1 MKKILSVL
9 FSVLLA
15 AQAWAANYDFMVQS
29 QNGQNLFYSITNAT
43 NLTVMLVSENS
54 STTVGTPYY
63 YGSNIPTGNV
73 VIPQTV
79 KNPNDNK
86 TYTVKSIA
94 SSTFAYCSDIT
105 SLTIPASITEIPST
119 TTWLNDCSSLTTITV
134 ATDNPNYSSQNGV
147 LYNKDK
153 TALLLCPRGKT
164 GAYTIPNTVTSI
176 SERAFYQCGG
186 LTSVTFATPSLVASI
201 GDYAFYQC
209 TNLSTISIPNTVT
222 SIGARALYQCS
233 GLTSVTFATPSSV
246 TNIGDY
252 AFYKCTNLSTITIP
266 NSVASIGEG
275 VFSVCT
281 SLTSINVESN
291 NTTYTSENGILFNK
305 AKTELICYP
314 AGKTGSYSIPSS
326 VSSIGSRAFHSCSG
340 LTSVTIPNSITN
352 IGERAF
358 YDCSGITSIT
368 IPNSVTSI
376 GVYAFYQCS
385 GLTSVTFA
393 TPTSV
398 TNISDY
404 MFYGCSGLTSITIP
418 NTVTSIGNYAFQNCS
433 GLTSVSIPNSV
444 TSIGNYA
451 FRNCTNLNS
460 VSIPNTVTSFG
471 LNVFDGCSSLNYNT
485 TYGNCKYLGNSD
497 NPYVV
502 LIKATGTDITS
513 CTIHENCKI
522 INSSAFNGCSSLA
535 SITIP
540 NSVTSI
546 GSSAFYGCSSLA
558 SITIPNLVTSIGS
571 SAFYNCSNL
580 KSINIPNGVTSIGN
594 YAFYNCT
601 ALTTVTF
608 ATPSSVTSIGYDA
621 FYQCSKLKS
630 ITIPNLV
637 TSIGSSTFRG
647 CSSMETFSFASPSSV
662 TKIDNGAFY
671 ECSSLTS
678 ITIPNSVTSIGIYVF
693 SKCTNMTSISVEDGN
708 PAFTSENGV
717 LFNKDKTKLVC
728 YPDGKTETAYKIPN
742 SVTSIGGYAF
752 AYCSSSLT
760 TVSIPNSV
768 TDLES
773 YAFDEC
779 SGLRTITIPNSVTSM
794 NYYAIRD
801 CGNLT
806 LYCQAEFRPQG
817 WSTSWNFSNRPV
829 KWGCK
834 VVSVETNNEEYGT
847 VSASGTNIAATG
859 SDGSL
864 WYLSETTNGTASL
877 TAEPAEHYAFL
888 NWNDGNTANPRNFTV
903 TESKNYTA
911 NFARMHTVTV
921 NAEHG
926 TVTGDGE
933 YTTGSTATLTVNPS
947 TGYTFVGWADNNNAP
962 NPRTVTVTGNMAF
975 TAIIEPIIYNITANA
990 SDGGTVS
997 GGGSYAYGTTA
1008 TLTATPANHY
1018 YFDYWNDN
1026 NSVVNPRTVDVTGNA
1041 EYTATFTYGVLIN
1054 AYGENGTVEGKGTYR
1069 PGTIVS
1075 LKAIPNRGYYFD
1087 HWDIDDGIEDNPY
1100 NVQAP
1105 APTNDL
1111 ERITFVAVFYPGKTI
1126 TVNTEHGTIDGA
1138 GGHRPGSTVTLT
1150 AIPDE
1155 GYHFVSWG
1163 DGELSATREVTVDD
1177 DIELSATFEINTY
1190 TVTVT
1195 ANNGSVTGGGTYTHG
1210 QTATLTATPQN
1221 NHYYFVGWSNG
1232 STVNPLDTTITG
1244 NVVITATFAE
1254 GFILTLNAGIGS
1266 ISGAESGTYAA
1277 GSVFNIEAVAEEG
1290 RQFIKW
1296 SDDVTTASRTIT
1308 LTADTTISA
1317 IFEYY
1322 TYTVT
1327 KKSGIRN
1334 GNITISGHA
1343 NEDGTYNWGTSVKLT
1358 AKPSSGYHFVKWSDN
1373 KKNNPRSISVTENIE
1388 ISAVFEEH
1396 TIVTDK
1402 AVDPTCT
1409 INGKT
1414 KGSHCEVCEE
1424 VIEEQTSI
1432 PALGHDFG
1440 EYVYNN
1446 DATTYADGTETATC
1460 QREGCDETD
1469 TRVAEGTK
1477 LSATAVSESAAALN
1491 IYAHGNTIIIENA
1504 TEDILVYDAMG
1515 KLVGKDV
1522 ARNISAIT
1530 VNGTGIYI
1538 VKTGGMVKRVMV
1550 N

>member
-1 MKKILSVL
+1 MKKIFLLFLIVHLIASVNGQDYDFSAVCSTGQTLYYKIEDNSNVSVTHRDISDTCSVL
-9 FSVLLA
+9 PA
-15 AQAWAANYDFMVQS
+15 
-29 QNGQNLFYSITNAT
+29 GNL
-43 NLTVMLVSENS
+43 V
-54 STTVGTPYY
+54 
-63 YGSNIPTGNV
+63 
-73 VIPQTV
+73 
-79 KNPNDNK
+79 
-86 TYTVKSIA
+86 
-94 SSTFAYCSDIT
+94 
-105 SLTIPASITEIPST
+105 IPST
-119 TTWLNDCSSLTTITV
+119 VSNGGNT
-134 ATDNPNYSSQNGV
+134 YS
-147 LYNKDK
+147 
-153 TALLLCPRGKT
+153 
-164 GAYTIPNTVTSI
+164 VTKIDS
-176 SERAFYQCGG
+176 RAFEG
-186 LTSVTFATPSLVASI
+186 
-201 GDYAFYQC
+201 
-209 TNLSTISIPNTVT
+209 
-222 SIGARALYQCS
+222 CS
-233 GLTSVTFATPSSV
+233 GLTS
-246 TNIGDY
+246 
-252 AFYKCTNLSTITIP
+252 ITIP
-266 NSVASIGEG
+266 NSISAIANAAFNG
-275 VFSVCT
+275 CT
-281 SLTSINVESN
+281 
-291 NTTYTSENGILFNK
+291 
-305 AKTELICYP
+305 
-314 AGKTGSYSIPSS
+314 
-326 VSSIGSRAFHSCSG
+326 G
-340 LTSVTIPNSITN
+340 L
-352 IGERAF
+352 
-358 YDCSGITSIT
+358 TSIT

-376 GVYAFYQCS
+376 GSNPFSYCSSLVTITVDSGNSVYDSRNNCNAIIETNYNQLIAGCQNTVIPSSVAYIGNFAFQGCS
-385 GLTSVTFA
+385 GLTSIVIPNTDISIGRSTFE
-393 TPTSV
+393 
-398 TNISDY
+398 
-404 MFYGCSGLTSITIP
+404 GCSGLTSITIP
-418 NTVTSIGNYAFQNCS
+418 NSVTSIENNAFKDCTGLTSITIPNAVTAIKYGAFQGCSGLTSITIPAAVSSIGNNPFDGCSGLSSIIVSSGNSVYDSRNGCNAIIETSTNKLIAGCRNTVVPNTVTSIG
-433 GLTSVSIPNSV
+433 
-444 TSIGNYA
+444 
-451 FRNCTNLNS
+451 
-460 VSIPNTVTSFG
+460 
-471 LNVFDGCSSLNYNT
+471 
-485 TYGNCKYLGNSD
+485 
-497 NPYVV
+497 
-502 LIKATGTDITS
+502 
-513 CTIHENCKI
+513 
-522 INSSAFNGCSSLA
+522 SSAFSGCSSLA
-535 SITIP
+535 SINIP
-540 NSVTSI
+540 NSVTYI
-546 GSSAFYGCSSLA
+546 GSSAFSGCSSLASINIPNSVTYIGGGAFYGCSSLSSVNIPDSVTYIDDYTFYGCSSLSSIDIPNSVTYIDYSAFYGCSSLA
-558 SITIPNLVTSIGS
+558 SVNIPNSVTQIRHYAFSGCTNLTSITIPNLVTSIGS

-779 SGLRTITIPNSVTSM
+779 SGLRTITIPNSITSM